1 MQRVKSKTE
10 RWINSKFGGNCGSM
24 EAVDS
29 NSIGNESLIKE
40 HRLIWNLDDIYL
52 WNEFHHNIEQSFF
65 CSTHPTD
72 LIGNRGYRWR
82 WKRDSEEG
90 DQSMGVTN
98 IGGGL
103 SYGGVWWISNEVTI
117 VVGRQIVTESERESG
132 RENEICFTWDLWFR
146 ILLN

>member
-1 MQRVKSKTE
+1 MLPLVSNFSSMQRVKSKTE

-24 EAVDS
+24 EVVDS

-52 WNEFHHNIEQSFF
+52 WNEFHYNIEQSFF

-82 WKRDSEEG
+82 RKEDDG
-90 DQSMGVTN
+90 DQSMWWW
-98 IGGGL
+98 L
-103 SYGGVWWISNEVTI
+103 LEAAMDFWRWHWISSKIQRWTC
-117 VVGRQIVTESERESG
+117 ERKRWSK
-132 RENEICFTWDLWFR
+132 D
-146 ILLN
+146 